1 MFMGIDQRCCPFPVF
16 YQQHLICFRFNWHS
30 MNADVHF
37 YPLRPELA
45 ESTYLLYRATKN
57 PFYLHVGKE
66 ILHSL
71 NTYSKA
77 KCGYATIHD
86 VHDKSLEDRMESFF
100 LSETCKYLYLLFD
113 FENPLNTPGY
123 SSYIFT
129 TEGHIFPII
138 KDLRTA
144 VEGTYEPEDFF
155 DGDFSPKSNR
165 AVFSSYNNSSAGCV
179 RVDNERQYL
188 LPLKHE
194 YLTQVSTSLGLDISL
209 GSEDVLME

>member
-1 MFMGIDQRCCPFPVF
+1 
-16 YQQHLICFRFNWHS
+16 

-45 ESTYLLYRATKN
+45 ESTYLLYQATKN

-71 NTYSKA
+71 NTYSRA

-113 FENPLNTPGY
+113 VDNPLNTPRF
-123 SSYIFT
+123 SSFVFT
-129 TEGHIFPII
+129 TEGHIFPLI

-144 VEGTYEPEDFF
+144 VGGTAVGAEPVVVDRDPFLPMNEPALPEVNA
-155 DGDFSPKSNR
+155 SI
-165 AVFSSYNNSSAGCV
+165 GCV
-179 RVDNERQYL
+179 KVDEERQFL

-194 YLTQVSTSLGLDISL
+194 YLSQVSTSLGLDIAL
-209 GSEDVLME
+209 GGQDCLLT